1 METGWIKIH
10 RKLLEWEWA
19 DDPNMVALWIHLLL
33 NANLTDKKYRGKTIP
48 RGSFKTS
55 LNELVS
61 KTGLSK
67 RNLRTCLERLKSTH
81 EVTQQTTHEYSIIT
95 ICKFDTYQLIDNT
108 TNTPNDTP
116 NDTQATH
123 QRHTSDTPNK
133 EKSPTPPKESIE
145 EGKNERTISKEK
157 VEKETG
163 IDFMEL
169 VDFFNETTQGV
180 FGTIRPPLNAT
191 RKAMLKARI
200 AEHGQET
207 FEEVVRMAMESEFL
221 KGQNNQGWR
230 ASFDW
235 LIKPTNF
242 DKVLSGNYANREKP
256 TDHYKGD
263 DTIGKNFVRRGFK
276 D

>member
-157 VEKETG
+157 EKEKET
-163 IDFMEL
+163 DPWDVL
-169 VDFFNETTQGV
+169 
-180 FGTIRPPLNAT
+180 FGEWLAYKKQR
-191 RKAMLKARI
+191 
-200 AEHGQET
+200 GQT
-207 FEEVVRMAMESEFL
+207 Y
-221 KGQNNQGWR
+221 KGQMSIERMKTKLRNLSGGNIETAKAIIDEAMANNWSGFF
-230 ASFDW
+230 ALKD
-235 LIKPTNF
+235 KPTTN
-242 DKVLSGNYANREKP
+242 DN
-256 TDHYKGD
+256 YKGD
-263 DTIGKNFVRRGFK
+263 STLGNEFERKM
-276 D
+276 